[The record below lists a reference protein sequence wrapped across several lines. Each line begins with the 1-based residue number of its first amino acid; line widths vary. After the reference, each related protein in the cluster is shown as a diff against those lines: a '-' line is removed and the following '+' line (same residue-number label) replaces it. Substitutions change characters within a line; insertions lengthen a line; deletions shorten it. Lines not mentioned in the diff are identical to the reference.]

1 VSERPPAVLPLFRSE
16 QQLRILGELYLR
28 ADEEYPLSRLV
39 ERTGVSQQTVS
50 REVDRLVEAGFVSDR
65 RLGRMRLVRANR
77 DGLYFDELSSMLR
90 KAVGPVPVLRRA
102 LQAIPGIDEAY
113 VYGSWARRYLG
124 DAGPEPQDVDVLV
137 VGDVDV
143 DRVTRA
149 CRRTEKEL
157 GREVNPTVVSAS
169 EWRTGR
175 SGFLTEL
182 RRDPLVPILG
192 SGA

>member
-1 VSERPPAVLPLFRSE
+1 VLPLFRSE
-16 QQLRILGELYLR
+16 QQLRILGELYLH
-28 ADEEYPLSRLV
+28 ADDEYPLSRLV
-39 ERTGVSQQTVS
+39 ERTDVPQQTVS
-50 REVDRLVEAGFVSDR
+50 REVDRLVDAGFVSDR

-90 KAVGPVPVLRRA
+90 KAIGPVPVLQRA
-102 LQAIPGIDEAY
+102 LHAIPGIEAAY

-124 DAGPEPQDVDVLV
+124 EAGPEPQDVDVLV

-149 CRRTEKEL
+149 CRRTEQEL
-157 GREVNPTVVSAS
+157 GREVNPTVVSAQ

-175 SGFLTEL
+175 SGFVTEL
-182 RRDPLVPILG
+182 RRGPLVPILER
-192 SGA
+192 GA